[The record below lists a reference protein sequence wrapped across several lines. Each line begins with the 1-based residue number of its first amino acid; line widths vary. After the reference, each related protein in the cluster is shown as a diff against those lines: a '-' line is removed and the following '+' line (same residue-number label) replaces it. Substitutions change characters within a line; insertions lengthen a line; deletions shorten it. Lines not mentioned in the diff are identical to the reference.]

1 MARPRESSHRGGGP
15 VRLGFAV
22 GFLLLATM
30 YLAVT
35 GWRALATLLRPA
47 VGIPR
52 GDAAGVVVAL
62 SAATLL
68 GIGLRLRGAPDG
80 ALRRERAPWL
90 FAALAGGLTTAA
102 VTVAGAGAGADWS
115 ASATVASIL
124 ASPGTL
130 AVNVVVGGAIV
141 LVAAPA
147 VVAGHAAAHRWFA
160 ARD

>member
-1 MARPRESSHRGGGP
+1 MSRPRGTARRGGSTGTG
-15 VRLGFAV
+15 LAV

-30 YLAVT
+30 YLAVS
-35 GWRALATLLRPA
+35 GWRALAGLLRPA
-47 VGIPR
+47 VGLPT

-90 FAALAGGLTTAA
+90 FAALAGGFTTAA

-115 ASATVASIL
+115 ASAAVASIL

-130 AVNVVVGGAIV
+130 AVNAVVGGAIV

-147 VVAGHAAAHRWFA
+147 VVVGHAAADRWLT
-160 ARD
+160 ARH